1 MRSESQIFAYE
12 EEAVPEVLGLPDS
25 DRNPVGHEDPLLDPY
40 LGDLVGHQD
49 VGQSG
54 DGAEEVLA
62 PSDDAT
68 TPGSDNC
75 AGLHP
80 LGSGARLAYSCS
92 EGFPEVLL
100 LVQAG
105 EHPVYQVDL
114 QVLQDHHMLGD
125 LWVPSLD
132 WVARGEQ
139 QVRGRS
145 LPAWPRPG

>member
-1 MRSESQIFAYE
+1 MRSENQIFAYE
-12 EEAVPEVLGLPDS
+12 EEAVLEVLGLPDS
-25 DRNPVGHEDPLLDPY
+25 DRNPVGHEAPLLDPD

-54 DGAEEVLA
+54 GGVEEVLA

-68 TPGSDNC
+68 TPGSDSC

-92 EGFPEVLL
+92 EEFPEVLL

-105 EHPVYQVDL
+105 EHLVYRAGL

>member
-1 MRSESQIFAYE
+1 MTQTSVCAG
-12 EEAVPEVLGLPDS
+12 VEVLVAQGLQGF
-25 DRNPVGHEDPLLDPY
+25 DRSPEGHVDLLEDPCHEALW
-40 LGDLVGHQD
+40 GHQD

-54 DGAEEVLA
+54 DGAEEVWA

-80 LGSGARLAYSCS
+80 LCSGARLAYSYS
-92 EGFPEVLL
+92 EEFPEMLL

-105 EHPVYQVDL
+105 EHLVYQVDL

-145 LPAWPRPG
+145 LPAWQRPG

>member
-1 MRSESQIFAYE
+1 MRSENQIFAYE
-12 EEAVPEVLGLPDS
+12 EEAVPEVLELPDS
-25 DRNPVGHEDPLLDPY
+25 DRNPVGHEDPLSDPY

-68 TPGSDNC
+68 TPGSDSC

-92 EGFPEVLL
+92 EEFPEVLL

-105 EHPVYQVDL
+105 EHLVYRVDL
-114 QVLQDHHMLGD
+114 LVLQDHHMLGD

>member
-1 MRSESQIFAYE
+1 MRSENQIFAYE

-25 DRNPVGHEDPLLDPY
+25 DRNPVRHEEPLLDPY

-54 DGAEEVLA
+54 DGVEEVLA

-68 TPGSDNC
+68 TPGSDSC

-105 EHPVYQVDL
+105 EHLVYRVDL

-145 LPAWPRPG
+145 LPASRRPG